1 MFAINP
7 VIPTSGVF
15 RDEFIVLCYALR
27 VLPKTTKLMLKSGA
41 SLRTDSIV
49 KDVVDLLVMLTISLL
64 DMVVAVCMVATT
76 T

>member
-7 VIPTSGVF
+7 VMPTSGVF

-27 VLPKTTKLMLKSGA
+27 VLPKTTKLMLKPVE
-41 SLRTDSIV
+41 SLCTDSIV
-49 KDVVDLLVMLTISLL
+49 KDVVDLLVMLTISSPPT
-64 DMVVAVCMVATT
+64 VVAVCMVATT